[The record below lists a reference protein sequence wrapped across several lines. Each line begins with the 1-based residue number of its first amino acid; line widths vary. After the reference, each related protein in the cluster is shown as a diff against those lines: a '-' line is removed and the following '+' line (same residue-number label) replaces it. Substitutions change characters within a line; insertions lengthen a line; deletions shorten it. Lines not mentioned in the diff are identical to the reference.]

1 MEGFAGTLG
10 AKVSTAAQDIGH
22 LGWLLS
28 FTISF
33 ILYYGICKM
42 WPTTN
47 QRIVREMG
55 LGWEF
60 MATTSE
66 TIDAVDGMNETVEEM
81 IVKGNKV

>member
-1 MEGFAGTLG
+1 
-10 AKVSTAAQDIGH
+10 
-22 LGWLLS
+22 
-28 FTISF
+28 
-33 ILYYGICKM
+33 M